1 MSDAPK
7 PTASPFYALG
17 RLVRALDAAVS
28 HADPAVRKRAAAR
41 AGQWRAVLSGMSE
54 GTLAIGSRTPVA
66 DTPAWV
72 TLEVAHGGFATGRY
86 LAEGPL
92 EPDEQER
99 LLALADVPGDTAR
112 ARLNGWFLGDA
123 GQAALV
129 DAVREARLTVAL
141 PEHGALPVVA
151 WLLELGQASEALDLV
166 ATLRPLMHR
175 LRFYP
180 RLEAT
185 PRPAGS
191 VVRVAASGEV
201 AAALRAARTRPQIAA
216 MHEALRVW
224 NPLYDRLVALWLATV
239 DGEAPHLAAPQGEGP
254 RALAGGWPGAR
265 WPHDWSARRDA
276 WLADYRAAVAAV
288 AAHPRCRKH
297 RDPRSNF
304 CRLREV
310 LERCTGAQA
319 ASRGDLARVRQ
330 ALAGTL
336 TRTGAPGSP
345 TREALRATQATIA
358 ARPAHTEVAGV
369 LARRLDVYPANEGLP
384 TLEPIAVPIAEGE
397 CFGVPAGTAI
407 PPHMLAK
414 VRRALEAPIA
424 DLVEH
429 GVIASAEVLAIV
441 LPQITAQIAAAG
453 LAAPG
458 LRDLYSQ
465 TYAAFRRRRSLLLL
479 DLAHQVRFEE
489 LPWIAAL
496 APLRRDDQDTVTQ
509 ARQAL
514 EEVTILALTG
524 FPETIL
530 PNPLVREI
538 GALVERAGLELP
550 LCQEIAADIF
560 MGTFTNKWVE
570 AAAIASASL
579 AGTLYA
585 HYYDLPSARDD
596 LHAKA
601 EDAALRRVT
610 ANKKPP
616 KRGAKPT
623 GDAFATLC
631 SERAR
636 EAGTTGGGRVAIN
649 GAILEQSQILTTHNL
664 AALIHVQGLED
675 RVRLLA
681 PALATRALRFV
692 VRRQA
697 QTPPSFKARLQAV
710 KNAAYAWRQAIFLLS
725 FCDPVAQ
732 RRALAELQ
740 AEVAA
745 APDRGWA
752 ERFQPAVAGLRL
764 VLGGG
769 RFDADGH
776 GPGPELAV
784 RFLGWSV
791 GKHWLFP

>member
-7 PTASPFYALG
+7 PTASPLYALG
-17 RLVRALDAAVS
+17 RLVQALDAAVA

-41 AGQWRAVLSGMSE
+41 AGQWRAVLSGMSG

-92 EPDEQER
+92 MPDEEAR
-99 LLALADVPGDTAR
+99 LPALTDVPGDTAR

-129 DAVREARLTVAL
+129 DAVREGRLTIGL
-141 PEHGALPVVA
+141 PEDGALPVVA
-151 WLLELGQASEALDLV
+151 WLLERGQVAEALDLV

-201 AAALRAARTRPQIAA
+201 AAALRAAPARPQIAA

-224 NPLYDRLVALWLATV
+224 NPLYDRLVALWLTTV
-239 DGEAPHLAAPQGEGP
+239 DGEAPHLASPPGAGP

-265 WPHDWSARRDA
+265 WPDDWSARRDA
-276 WLADYRAAVAAV
+276 WLADYRAAA

-297 RDPRSNF
+297 RDPRSNL
-304 CRLREV
+304 CRLREA
-310 LERCTGAQA
+310 LERCTGEQA

-345 TREALRATQATIA
+345 TREALRATQAKIA
-358 ARPAHTEVAGV
+358 ARPGHTEVAGV
-369 LARRLDVYPANEGLP
+369 LARRLGAYPATEGLP
-384 TLEPIAVPIAEGE
+384 TLDPIAVPIAEGE
-397 CFGVPAGTAI
+397 CLGVPAGTAI

-429 GVIASAEVLAIV
+429 GVIASSEVLAIV

-453 LAAPG
+453 IAEPG

-465 TYAAFRRRRSLLLL
+465 IYAAFRRRRSLLLL
-479 DLAHQVRFEE
+479 DLEHQVRFEE

-496 APLRRDDQDTVTQ
+496 APLRRDDQDTVSQ

-524 FPETIL
+524 FPATIL
-530 PNPLVREI
+530 PNPLVRELD
-538 GALVERAGLELP
+538 ALAKRAGLELP

-560 MGTFTNKWVE
+560 MGTFTTKWVE
-570 AAAIASASL
+570 AAAITSESL
-579 AGTLYA
+579 ADTLYA
-585 HYYDLPSARDD
+585 RYYDLPSARSYLPAKDD
-596 LHAKA
+596 
-601 EDAALRRVT
+601 EAALRRVT
-610 ANKKPP
+610 ADRPA
-616 KRGAKPT
+616 KRRAKPT
-623 GDAFATLC
+623 ADTFAALC
-631 SERAR
+631 TERAR

-664 AALIHVQGLED
+664 AALIRVQGLGD

-681 PALATRALRFV
+681 PALVTRALRFV

-697 QTPPSFKARLQAV
+697 QTPPTFKARLQAV

-764 VLGGG
+764 VLDGG
-769 RFDADGH
+769 RFDTDGH